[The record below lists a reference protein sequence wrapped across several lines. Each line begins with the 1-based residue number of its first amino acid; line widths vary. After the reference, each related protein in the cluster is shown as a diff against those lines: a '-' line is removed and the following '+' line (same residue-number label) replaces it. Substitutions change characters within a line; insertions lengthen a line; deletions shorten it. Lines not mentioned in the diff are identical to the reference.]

1 MNKRA
6 RSVTRPAK
14 YFAVAASPF
23 NVVKLALGVVLVVG
37 VLLILVT
44 GRLTVS
50 PAMQILLLGTYGG
63 IAAVWLIAKT
73 RQIARTQV
81 HPPST
86 SDEKSPINNRFEK

>member
-37 VLLILVT
+37 ALLVLVT
-44 GRLTVS
+44 GRLTAS
-50 PAMQILLLGTYGG
+50 PATQVLLLSTYGG
-63 IAAVWLIAKT
+63 IAALWLIAKT
-73 RQIARTQV
+73 RQVSRAQA

-86 SDEKSPINNRFEK
+86 SDEKSSVNNRFEK